1 MAALAATSKPL
12 FIIFMALS
20 WHELTAAGQLA
31 DIKATSATTPCL
43 IFKHST
49 RCNISAIAKF
59 RLEEHWA
66 FDATTIQPFYL
77 DLIEHRTLSAQIAE
91 DFQVH
96 HESPQVLL
104 IVDGECVY
112 DASHLDI
119 TVDELQEALAQL
131 S

>member
-1 MAALAATSKPL
+1 MSIRWIPLHNTSD
-12 FIIFMALS
+12 
-20 WHELTAAGQLA
+20 LTALRQRSGEV
-31 DIKATSATTPCL
+31 PCL

-59 RLEEHWA
+59 RLEEDWDFPDGVLEA
-66 FDATTIQPFYL
+66 YFL
-77 DLIEHRTLSAQIAE
+77 DLLAFRSLSNQIAD
-91 DFQVH
+91 DFSVY

-104 IVDGECVY
+104 IVDGDCIY

-119 TVDELQEALAQL
+119 SVAELHEVMGGILQQK